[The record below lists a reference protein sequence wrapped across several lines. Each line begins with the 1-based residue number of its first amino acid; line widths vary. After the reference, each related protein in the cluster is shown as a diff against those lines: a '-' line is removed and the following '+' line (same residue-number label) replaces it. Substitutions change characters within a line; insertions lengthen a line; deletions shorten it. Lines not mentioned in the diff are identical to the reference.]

1 MKLPT
6 RPLIG
11 PKPLRY
17 VSAISTDIRRTFRR
31 FRLLERIR
39 GQERSGRTSGGD
51 GLGRQALA

>member
-39 GQERSGRTSGGD
+39 GQERSDRASGND
-51 GLGRQALA
+51 GLGRAVLA

>member
-39 GQERSGRTSGGD
+39 DQGSDRASGSD
-51 GLGRQALA
+51 GLGRAVLA